1 MAERVNYSQIHWAHS
16 YDGYRRI
23 ASDSQALLRLL
34 ETARNE
40 YRSRGRIPDWCG
52 VDYLRAWAFYLVRA
66 DRFAGGGTLGDEW
79 VAVLDAVRGHP
90 DATGP
95 DVPPPLLPDDVPLPS
110 RFSDKPKMHRDSGF
124 LAAKQS
130 RWFEPHVAP
139 INQFV
144 DEIRSEVAA
153 GWRHAHGDAAPPV
166 FVPYVDP
173 DSGGIRAR
181 VLFLLESPAGPAAL
195 GSRMLSADNNDE
207 TAKNVWNAYAV
218 SGMPRTWGL
227 HWNAVPWYVGDGK
240 KNKAVKHGEIEQGRR
255 FLEGL
260 LALAPGIN
268 VVLAMG
274 KAAQRSVATL
284 TPQLEA
290 QGILVMDTPHP
301 GPIPAATTKGQS
313 LQEFHGA
320 LSSAM
325 RLVAHTP

>member
-1 MAERVNYSQIHWAHS
+1 MTEMANYSQIHWAHS
-16 YDGYRRI
+16 YDGYRRF
-23 ASDSQALLRLL
+23 ASDSQALHRLL
-34 ETARNE
+34 EIARNE
-40 YRSRGRIPDWCG
+40 YRSRGRVPDWCG

-66 DRFAGGGTLGDEW
+66 DRFAGGGTLGEEW
-79 VAVLDAVRGHP
+79 VAVLDAVRRHP
-90 DATGP
+90 DARGP
-95 DVPPPLLPDDVPLPS
+95 DVPPPLLSDDVPLPS
-110 RFSDKPKMHRDSGF
+110 RFSDKPKMHRDSAF

-144 DEIRSEVAA
+144 DEIRNEIAA
-153 GWRHAHGDAAPPV
+153 GWRSTHQDPAPPV

-207 TAKNVWNAYAV
+207 TAKNVWDAYKAT
-218 SGMPRTWGL
+218 GMSRTWGL

-240 KNKAVKHGEIEQGRR
+240 KNKGVKRDEIEQGRR
-255 FLEGL
+255 YLEGL
-260 LALAPGIN
+260 LDLAPGIK

-284 TPQLEA
+284 TSDLKA
-290 QGILVMDTPHP
+290 RGIVVMETPHP
-301 GPIPAATTKGQS
+301 GPIPAGTTKGRS
-313 LQEFHGA
+313 LQEFHAA

-325 RLVAHTP
+325 QLVTHTP